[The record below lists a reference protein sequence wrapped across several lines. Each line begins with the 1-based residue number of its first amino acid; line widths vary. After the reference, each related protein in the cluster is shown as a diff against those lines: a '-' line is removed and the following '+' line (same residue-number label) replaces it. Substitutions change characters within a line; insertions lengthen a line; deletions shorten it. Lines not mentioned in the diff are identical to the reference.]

1 MYERPSWFS
10 FHFTT
15 SSSSIDIY
23 HTLILNELMN
33 YFNVERS
40 TKENENHSIPR
51 GHKRQKS
58 STRMKMKRFNRS
70 LDSNIYIYTRNKEIK
85 TFHRSRFQTFHR
97 SGVCTRLKRCQRAAK
112 RCLSQ

>member
-23 HTLILNELMN
+23 HRHCYTLILNELMN

-51 GHKRQKS
+51 RHKRQKS

-70 LDSNIYIYTRNKEIK
+70 LDSNIYIYT
-85 TFHRSRFQTFHR
+85 
-97 SGVCTRLKRCQRAAK
+97 
-112 RCLSQ
+112 